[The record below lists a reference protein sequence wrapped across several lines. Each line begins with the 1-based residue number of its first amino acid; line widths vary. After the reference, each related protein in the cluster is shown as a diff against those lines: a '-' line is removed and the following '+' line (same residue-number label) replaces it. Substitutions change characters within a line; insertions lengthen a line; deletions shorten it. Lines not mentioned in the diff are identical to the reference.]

1 MGYSSTTVCL
11 RKPICLVSMDKENKN
26 ENAESDADVA
36 LANQTENL
44 KAELA
49 AANARSDATVARIQT
64 SLNHT
69 ANVRYNIESL
79 KELLKDYR
87 PPSCV
92 NDQPLDS
99 SVPERALDLSTSE
112 FGIPE
117 QDSKRRRRF

>member
-1 MGYSSTTVCL
+1 ME
-11 RKPICLVSMDKENKN
+11 KENKN

-64 SLNHT
+64 SLNHV
-69 ANVRYNIESL
+69 ANVRYNIASL

-87 PPSCV
+87 PPARV
-92 NDQPLDS
+92 NDQPLDL

-112 FGIPE
+112 FGILE

>member
-1 MGYSSTTVCL
+1 
-11 RKPICLVSMDKENKN
+11 MDKENMN

-36 LANQTENL
+36 LANQAENL

-64 SLNHT
+64 SLNHV
-69 ANVRYNIESL
+69 ADARYNIASL
-79 KELLKDYR
+79 KELPKDYR
-87 PPSCV
+87 PPSRV
-92 NDQPLDS
+92 NDQPLDL

>member
-1 MGYSSTTVCL
+1 ME
-11 RKPICLVSMDKENKN
+11 KENKN

-87 PPSCV
+87 PPARV
-92 NDQPLDS
+92 NDQPLDL

-117 QDSKRRRRF
+117 QDSKWRRRF